1 MKATETILT
10 AVQDQYGAVARSLL
24 SNESAAVRSVAQA
37 FGYSEADLASLPP
50 QANMGLSCGN
60 PVALAGL
67 REGEVV
73 VDLGC
78 GGGLDVLLAAQR
90 VGHSGRAIGI
100 DMTPDM
106 IARAKAGA
114 TQVGATNVEFHL
126 AQIDQL
132 PLPDASVDCVISNC
146 VINLAPDKSQV
157 FREILRVLKPGGRL
171 VVSDIALKQ
180 PLPEDVAHDV
190 QAYVGCIA
198 GAIPIHDYERLLR
211 EAGFEAVVVQDTGAD
226 LNAYAEAG
234 ASGCCSSGPCSTPES
249 TAAETSPVHDGF
261 AEVLQRFDANQYA
274 ASVRVHALKSHNHSR
289 QEATMKT
296 IQVYDKP
303 MCCSTGIC
311 GPSVDPV
318 LPRFAADLDWLKG
331 QGHRVERYN
340 LSQQPQA
347 FIQNATVHQL
357 LATEGTN
364 CLPLILVDG
373 QVVSRRDYPSREL
386 LSLWTQSTLP
396 VVATDCCGGPAQAVG
411 SASCAADEQT
421 KITTVTG
428 CGCAETG
435 CC

>member
-1 MKATETILT
+1 MRATETILT
-10 AVQDQYGAVARSLL
+10 AVQNQYGAVARSLL
-24 SNESAAVRSVAQA
+24 SNESAGVRAVAQA

-67 REGEVV
+67 CAGEVV
-73 VDLGC
+73 IDLGC
-78 GGGLDVLLAAQR
+78 GGGLDVMLAAQR
-90 VGHSGRAIGI
+90 VGPTGRAIGI

-114 TQVGATNVEFHL
+114 AQVGATNVEFHL

-180 PLPEDVAHDV
+180 PLPEEVVHDV

-198 GAIPIHDYERLLR
+198 GAIPICDYERLLR
-211 EAGFEAVVVQDTGAD
+211 EAGFEAVVVQDTGAN

-234 ASGCCSSGPCSTPES
+234 ASGCCSSGPCCSPDD
-249 TAAETSPVHDGF
+249 TASPVSPVHDGL
-261 AEVLQRFDANQYA
+261 AEVLQQFDANQYA
-274 ASVRVHALKSHNHSR
+274 ASVRVHALKSNNHSG
-289 QEATMKT
+289 QEATMQT

-331 QGHRVERYN
+331 QGLQVERYN

-357 LATEGTN
+357 LATEGTG

-373 QVVSRRDYPSREL
+373 CVVSRGSYPSRET
-386 LSLWTQSTLP
+386 LSLWTHPTLP
-396 VVATDCCGGPAQAVG
+396 VVATDCCGGPAQAAG
-411 SASCAADEQT
+411 SACCAADEQA
-421 KITTVTG
+421 KATTVTS